1 MSNNSKKI
9 SIAVFMIIAIII
21 IIPIIMPVFL
31 DLFKS
36 GGKEAAKKYLRSF
49 GAKGIIII
57 FVLQIIQVLSIIIPA
72 PPVWIIA
79 GMTYG
84 VFGGMRICIG
94 GVVIGNAIDGYY
106 FN

>member
-1 MSNNSKKI
+1 M
-9 SIAVFMIIAIII
+9 
-21 IIPIIMPVFL
+21 
-31 DLFKS
+31 
-36 GGKEAAKKYLRSF
+36 
-49 GAKGIIII
+49 
-57 FVLQIIQVLSIIIPA
+57 LSIIIPA